1 MANDQ
6 TLTGFKPIR
15 MLDGSDIHGGLKTYS
30 LPSTYATAVYVGDP
44 VIRVANGSNNVAI
57 DTVAGGHYPKGTL
70 PEVNLA
76 SGADGVAV
84 TGVIVGFEL
93 IAGSEYLHSGRASVT
108 RVVKVKPVENTVFE
122 VRDDGASALGAT
134 AVGLNAIYEIG
145 TPSTTTLLSGAK
157 LDTNGTAPSAD
168 ASNPLRIVA
177 ASRKHNTDGTENDAT
192 AVYALWEVVFN
203 NSTEADGAL
212 GI

>member
-6 TLTGFKPIR
+6 FLQGFKAIR
-15 MLDGSDIHGGLKTYS
+15 RLDNGTLDGGLVRCY

-44 VIRVANGSNNVAI
+44 VIRVAAGSNAAAI
-57 DTVAGGHYPKGTL
+57 DTVNGHHAIGTL

-76 SGADGVAV
+76 SGGDGVAV
-84 TGVIVGFEL
+84 TGVIEGFEQ
-93 IAGSEYLHSGRASVT
+93 IAGSEFLHPGRASVA
-108 RVVKVKPVENTVFE
+108 RVAVVRPVAGVVFE

-145 TPSTTTLLSGAK
+145 TPSTTTLMSGAK

-168 ASNPLRIVA
+168 ASNPLRILR
-177 ASRKHNTDGTENDAT
+177 ASRKRNTDGSENNAT
-192 AVYALWEVVFN
+192 AAYCLWEVVFN
-203 NSTEADGAL
+203 NDTEADGAL

>member
-1 MANDQ
+1 MANDTNLQ
-6 TLTGFKPIR
+6 GFKPVR
-15 MLDGSDIHGGLKTYS
+15 MVDGSDIHAGLKTVH
-30 LPSTYATAVYVGDP
+30 LPSSYATAVYVGDP
-44 VIRVANGSNNVAI
+44 VIRVAAGSNAAAI
-57 DTVAGGHYPKGTL
+57 DTVGGHYPIGTL

-84 TGVIVGFEL
+84 TGVIVGFEQ
-93 IAGSEYLHSGRASVT
+93 IVGSEFLHSGRASVA
-108 RVVKVKPVENTVFE
+108 RVAKIKPVENTVFQI
-122 VRDDGASALGAT
+122 RDDGASALGAT

-168 ASNPLRIVA
+168 ASNPLRIIGA
-177 ASRKHNTDGTENDAT
+177 ARKFNKDGTENDAT
-192 AVYALWEVVFN
+192 AAYALWEVVFN